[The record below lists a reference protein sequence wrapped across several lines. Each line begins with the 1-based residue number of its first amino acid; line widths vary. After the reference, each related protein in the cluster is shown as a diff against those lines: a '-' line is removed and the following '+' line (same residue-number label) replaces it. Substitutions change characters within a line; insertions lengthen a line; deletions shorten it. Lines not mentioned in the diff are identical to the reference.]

1 MYSPPSLRSNKSYQI
16 IHKAEKQLLY
26 ECIRNING
34 ILAMLDKQR
43 AEQYSKFKEILNNL
57 TTNTALNS
65 VSDISHDQVLDRAM
79 LLINKIKE
87 HRHNKIK
94 TKQQDKFEC
103 LHYKRYGCH
112 HNLTSHHHHFDHINC
127 NSDSLSGQPNVPSSS
142 SPRPS
147 TPSITS
153 SVPATPMAPTPSSS
167 TTTTQSSQANPTS
180 GNPYNPN
187 TCRDHMDKWV
197 INLSRTPL
205 TTDQLSLLQKGPN
218 FAITPKYP
226 P

>member
-1 MYSPPSLRSNKSYQI
+1 
-16 IHKAEKQLLY
+16 
-26 ECIRNING
+26 
-34 ILAMLDKQR
+34 MLDKQR

-57 TTNTALNS
+57 TTNTAQNS
-65 VSDISHDQVLDRAM
+65 VSDSSRDQDLDRAR

-87 HRHNKIK
+87 HWHNKIK
-94 TKQQDKFEC
+94 TKQQDKFEH

-112 HNLTSHHHHFDHINC
+112 HNLISHHHCFDHINR
-127 NSDSLSGQPNVPSSS
+127 NSNGLSRQPNVPSSS

-147 TPSITS
+147 TPSITF
-153 SVPATPMAPTPSSS
+153 SVPATPMAPTPSTS
-167 TTTTQSSQANPTS
+167 TTTTQSTQANPTS

-187 TCRDHMDKWV
+187 TSRDHKDKWV

>member
-1 MYSPPSLRSNKSYQI
+1 
-16 IHKAEKQLLY
+16 
-26 ECIRNING
+26 
-34 ILAMLDKQR
+34 MLDKQR
-43 AEQYSKFKEILNNL
+43 AEQYSKFKESLNNSS
-57 TTNTALNS
+57 TNTALNS
-65 VSDISHDQVLDRAM
+65 VSDTPLDQVLDRAR

-87 HRHNKIK
+87 HWHNKIK
-94 TKQQDKFEC
+94 TKQQGKFEC

-112 HNLTSHHHHFDHINC
+112 HNFNSHHQFFDHIDC
-127 NSDSLSGQPNVPSSS
+127 NSNALGRQPNVPSGS

-147 TPSITS
+147 TSSINS
-153 SVPATPMAPTPSSS
+153 SVPATSMAPTPSTS
-167 TTTTQSSQANPTS
+167 TTTTQPTQANPTS
-180 GNPYNPN
+180 GNPPNPN

-205 TTDQLSLLQKGPN
+205 TADQLTLLQKGPN